1 MIVGVT
7 KEIKADEYRVGLT
20 PAGVKTLTDRGHTV
34 LVEAGAGL
42 GSRIDDAAYA
52 AAGGRILPVAA
63 VWEQADMIVKVK
75 EPLECEYRYF
85 KPGLLLFTYLHLA
98 ADKAL
103 TEALLQ
109 SKVVGLA
116 YETVQPEDHSLPLL
130 APMSEVAG
138 RMSVQVG
145 AYLLTKQAGGAGML
159 MGGVAGVQRARVV
172 IVGGG
177 DTGNDCVGTCIR
189 HGCKSVV
196 QLEMMPKAPDRRTEH
211 NPWPEWPRVCKTDY
225 GQEEAIALFGADPRI
240 YQTTVTEILRDEK
253 GALTGVRTVKLTG
266 DLKPVEGSEQTLKCE
281 LLLIAA
287 GFLGPQDYVPA
298 AFGVERTP
306 RTCVQTAAGRY
317 ATSVPRVFTAGDMH
331 RGQSLVVWAIQEGRA
346 AAREV
351 DEFLMGYTNLE

>member
-145 AYLLTKQAGGAGML
+145 A
-159 MGGVAGVQRARVV
+159 
-172 IVGGG
+172 
-177 DTGNDCVGTCIR
+177 TCSPNR
-189 HGCKSVV
+189 
-196 QLEMMPKAPDRRTEH
+196 
-211 NPWPEWPRVCKTDY
+211 
-225 GQEEAIALFGADPRI
+225 
-240 YQTTVTEILRDEK
+240 
-253 GALTGVRTVKLTG
+253 
-266 DLKPVEGSEQTLKCE
+266 
-281 LLLIAA
+281 
-287 GFLGPQDYVPA
+287 PA
-298 AFGVERTP
+298 ALA
-306 RTCVQTAAGRY
+306 CSWAAWPGCS
-317 ATSVPRVFTAGDMH
+317 APGWSSWAAAPWVPR
-331 RGQSLVVWAIQEGRA
+331 RSKWLWAW
-346 AAREV
+346 AR
-351 DEFLMGYTNLE
+351 M